1 MTSRATSLPRRPERL
16 ALLAA
21 LLASAPVAAVGQA
34 SPEATTARTAAGTR
48 ADGLEGSTAL
58 RPATPDRKVAI
69 VQASAPKTR
78 IDINA
83 PMAAPDWALAERTLL
98 AMNAEGVRAFVAK
111 YVDDRGWLKGPTHW
125 GIADG
130 PDDAVE
136 PIRNWP
142 LAHMLGGPDMI
153 VDQWRRIY
161 EGHLDQFSQAKIP
174 EVAMANDGIYQ
185 REFSPSFDWEHIGE
199 GISGY
204 LFYGLSRPDDDSYRV
219 RMQRFAEFYTGEDP
233 EAQNYDPVHHIIKSL
248 WNGSK
253 GPTMRLPTVD
263 EWDGPGVPGQS
274 PLRRT
279 RFAQVTSITGD
290 HPLNLGATNMAMTAY
305 MLTGDQKYRAWL
317 LEYVNAWRDRT
328 AQNGGNIPS
337 NIGLDGTLGGETGG
351 KWYGGV
357 FGWSSVDTGQRNYVL
372 RGPPEGFGNA
382 LMLTGDQG
390 YTQVLRRQIDNL
402 YAQKKVENGVT
413 KIPIYYG
420 DKGWYGYFDVNGKSP
435 GLGNRRLVEADVY
448 LWSMNPTDLAKLG
461 HNPWIQYLQG
471 ADPGYPMKALQ
482 AAMEQIRNGAERIR
496 NDDSTIGY
504 PPDATRWE
512 EMNAVSTTALINLTM
527 GANDPGGSGHG
538 PEMLHANL
546 RYFDPALRRAGL
558 PADVGALVTGIS
570 ATSVTVILV
579 NTNPVA
585 PRTVTVQTGAYAEHQ
600 ATTITVG
607 GRTATVN
614 APNFD
619 VRLAPG
625 AGETLT
631 IGIKRYAHQPTLRFP
646 WEQ

>member
-1 MTSRATSLPRRPERL
+1 MTSRALSLPRRRARL
-16 ALLAA
+16 ILIAA
-21 LLASAPVAAVGQA
+21 LLCSAPGFAIAQSVSDSG
-34 SPEATTARTAAGTR
+34 TARNAAGAR
-48 ADGLEGSTAL
+48 KDGLDGGVAL
-58 RPATPDRKVAI
+58 RPAVSDTKAVI
-69 VQASAPKTR
+69 VHAAAPKTR
-78 IDINA
+78 IEINA
-83 PMAAPDWALAERTLL
+83 PMPAPDWALAERTLL
-98 AMNAEGVRAFVAK
+98 AMNAQGAQAFVDK

-142 LAHMLGGPDMI
+142 LAHMLGGPDTI
-153 VDQWRRIY
+153 IEQWRRIY
-161 EGHLDQFSQAKIP
+161 EGHLDQYSQARIP
-174 EVAMANDGIYQ
+174 EVAMARDGIYQ
-185 REFSPSFDWEHIGE
+185 REFTASFDWEHIGE

-219 RMQRFAEFYTGEDP
+219 RMQRFAEFYNGEDP
-233 EAQNYDPVHHIIKSL
+233 AAQNYDPAHHVIKSL

-263 EWDGPGVPGQS
+263 EWDGPGVPGQN

-279 RFAQVTSITGD
+279 RFAKATSIIGD
-290 HPLNLGATNMAMTAY
+290 HPLNLGATNLAMTAY
-305 MLTGDQKYRAWL
+305 MLTGDRKYRKWL
-317 LEYVNAWRDRT
+317 LEYVDAWRDRT

-337 NIGLDGTLGGETGG
+337 NIGLDGTIGGAAGG

-357 FGWSSVDTGQRNYVL
+357 FGWSSVDTGERNYVL
-372 RGPPEGFGNA
+372 RGPPEAFGNA

-413 KIPIYYG
+413 KIPVYYG
-420 DKGWYGYFDVNGKSP
+420 DKGWYGYFDVNGGSP

-448 LWSMNPTDLAKLG
+448 LWSMNPGDLARLG
-461 HNPWIQYLQG
+461 RNPWIQFLQG
-471 ADPGYPMKALQ
+471 GNPGYPVKALQ
-482 AAMEQIRNGAERIR
+482 AAMELVRVGAEHIR
-496 NDDSTIGY
+496 DDDSTIGY

-512 EMNAVSTTALINLTM
+512 NSNAVSTTALINLTM

-558 PADVGALVTGIS
+558 PADVGALVTKIL
-570 ATSVTVILV
+570 ADSVTVTLV
-579 NTNPVA
+579 NTNPVV
-585 PRTVTVQTGAYAEHQ
+585 PRTVTVQMGAYAEHQ
-600 ATTITVG
+600 ATTMTVG
-607 GRTATVN
+607 GQTAAVN
-614 APNFD
+614 APNFE

-631 IGIKRYAHQPTLRFP
+631 IGIKRYVHQPTLHYP
-646 WEQ
+646 WDQ